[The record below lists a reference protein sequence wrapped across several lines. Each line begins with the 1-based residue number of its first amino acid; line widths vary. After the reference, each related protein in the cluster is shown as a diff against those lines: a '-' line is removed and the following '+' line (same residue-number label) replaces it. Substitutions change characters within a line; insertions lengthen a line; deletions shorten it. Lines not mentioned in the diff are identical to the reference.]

1 MENQLTVITE
11 RIDDVV
17 LLLNVMMQIGLPELL
32 NSHLPRHWKQ
42 EGLDWGWV
50 IVIWLAYILSEG
62 DHRKVVV
69 REWVNQRSTMIEQVC
84 GLVLRETD
92 FTDDRLGIVLSKLSQ
107 ASIWQG
113 IESQL
118 NRQTIEIYQL
128 PSDCVRLD
136 ATTVSGHHLI
146 SEAGLFQ
153 FGHSKDDPSLPQLK
167 TMLLA
172 FA

>member
-32 NSHLPRHWKQ
+32 NRQLTRHWKQ

-69 REWVNQRSTMIEQVC
+69 REWVNERSTMIAQVC
-84 GLVLRETD
+84 GLTLRETD
-92 FTDDRLGIVLSKLSQ
+92 FTDDRLGIVLSKLSE
-107 ASIWQG
+107 ASLWQG
-113 IESQL
+113 IE
-118 NRQTIEIYQL
+118 T
-128 PSDCVRLD
+128 P
-136 ATTVSGHHLI
+136 
-146 SEAGLFQ
+146 GLF
-153 FGHSKDDPSLPQLK
+153 HSK
-167 TMLLA
+167 
-172 FA
+172 